1 MSPIH
6 LNRSPEDHQI
16 LALLR
21 ESVARGASDLH
32 FQGPPDS
39 RFWLRIDGELVD
51 GGASGALGALD
62 QWVSG
67 ILTPSSDRSLG
78 GDVDFSFAIEGLAR
92 FRVHLYRMSRTWG
105 AVLRVI
111 SAQPPTLQSLGVPEI
126 LNRIPKLHRGLVLV
140 TGATGSGKSS
150 TLAALIHEIN
160 RTEARHIVTIEDPIE
175 FIHPPIK
182 SRLSQREVGT
192 DTLGFADSLRSA
204 LREDPDVI
212 LVGEMRDPE
221 TVAVA
226 LKAAETGHLVLSTVH
241 TQDAER
247 TIGRVI
253 ALFPPEE
260 QRLVRLR
267 LADNLAAIVSQRLV
281 EKKTGGRAAAMEIV
295 MATQSVRD
303 CIEAPERTAEM
314 LDLVQTS
321 GDGQSFDRH
330 LVELYLSG
338 QISLDT
344 ARNSATRPADLER
357 ELRFGKHAGAKLSEA
372 DRLALEQ
379 EVELSGDGAGRAE
392 PSVPSP
398 KEKGPVKNHP
408 FDSLKIQ
415 DKASSQGKPRRT

>member
-1 MSPIH
+1 MS
-6 LNRSPEDHQI
+6 LNPSYRSPQDPQI

-32 FQGPPDS
+32 FQGPPDA
-39 RFWLRIDGELVD
+39 RFWVRLDGELVD
-51 GGASGALGALD
+51 GISSAALSALD

-67 ILTPSSDRSLG
+67 ILRDASD
-78 GDVDFSFAIEGLAR
+78 DVDFSFSIEGIAR

-111 SAQPPTLQSLGVPEI
+111 STRPPSLQQLGVPEI
-126 LNRIPKLHRGLVLV
+126 LGRIPKLQRGLVLV

-160 RTEARHIVTIEDPIE
+160 RSEPRHIVTIEDPIE
-175 FIHPPIK
+175 FVHTPIQ

-192 DTLGFADSLRSA
+192 DTPGFADALRSA

-241 TQDAER
+241 TQDVER

-260 QRLVRLR
+260 QRLVRMR
-267 LADNLAAIVSQRLV
+267 LADNLAAMVSQRLV
-281 EKKTGGRAAAMEIV
+281 EKKTGGRVAAMEIV

-303 CIEAPERTAEM
+303 CIETPERTAEM
-314 LDLVQTS
+314 LDIVQTS

-344 ARNSATRPADLER
+344 ARNSATLPADLER
-357 ELRFGKHAGAKLSEA
+357 ELRFGKNAGANLPET

-379 EVELSGDGAGRAE
+379 EVELN
-392 PSVPSP
+392 
-398 KEKGPVKNHP
+398 EKGPGKTQSPSQQKTRSGDP
-408 FDSLKIQ
+408 FESLKIQ
-415 DKASSQGKPRRT
+415 EKSHPQGKPRRS